1 MRPYGKK
8 SRLDGTDTRIIAQ
21 STGTETCLLYGA
33 KCTGKDSFFARNLN
47 YIVHDQTDH
56 DVTFPVQ
63 ILILILIDPSTT
75 I

>member
-33 KCTGKDSFFARNLN
+33 KCTGKVSFFARNLN
-47 YIVHDQTDH
+47 YIVHDQIMT
-56 DVTFPVQ
+56 
-63 ILILILIDPSTT
+63 
-75 I
+75 